1 MLIARTQERIALAA
15 GHEKEDGTKALE
27 TEALT
32 AAVSVGEGGA
42 P

>member
-1 MLIARTQERIALAA
+1 VLIARTEERIALAA
-15 GHEKEDGTKALE
+15 GHEKKDGTRALE
-27 TEALT
+27 IEALT